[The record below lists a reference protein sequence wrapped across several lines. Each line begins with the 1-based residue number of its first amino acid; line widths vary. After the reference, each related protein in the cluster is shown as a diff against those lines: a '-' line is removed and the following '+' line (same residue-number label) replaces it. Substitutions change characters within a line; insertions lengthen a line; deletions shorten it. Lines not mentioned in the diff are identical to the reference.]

1 MAGHHARSDAAN
13 RAINAGRDL
22 SARLFPHFTPP
33 AMRRAFAPFRLIL
46 ATAFLGLA
54 PLGART
60 LTSADGR
67 AIEAEILGFEGTEK
81 VRIKRADTGQTFT
94 LPIDTFGEA
103 DAKALRAEAK
113 EAAEKPAPPP
123 GERDIAIE
131 LSRVRFD
138 TRKTEEDI
146 PLSNGGTAR
155 KAYVIT
161 DEDWGYSITLRNTTA
176 VPIEKLRIEYLL
188 YVKVDVVENTG
199 RKPGLRRQAGKASYE
214 ALPANGRLTVK
225 TSAITTRETE
235 LKRGLQ
241 WRGTNDDDT
250 RDTLHGI
257 WLRLYQGDK
266 LISETASPATLVSEG
281 RWSSASD

>member
-1 MAGHHARSDAAN
+1 
-13 RAINAGRDL
+13 
-22 SARLFPHFTPP
+22 
-33 AMRRAFAPFRLIL
+33 MRRASLSSH
-46 ATAFLGLA
+46 LA
-54 PLGART
+54 PVVAALSFATLGGLTRLDART

-67 AIEAEILGFEGTEK
+67 AIEAEVLGFDGTEK

-138 TRKTEEDI
+138 SRKTAEDI
-146 PLSNGGTAR
+146 QLSDGSTAR
-155 KAYVIT
+155 KAFVIT
-161 DEDWGYSITLRNTTA
+161 DEDWGYSVTLRNTTGLP
-176 VPIEKLRIEYLL
+176 VEKLRIEYLL
-188 YVKVDVVENTG
+188 YVKVDVVEG
-199 RKPGLRRQAGKASYE
+199 REGKPGLRRQAGKAAYE
-214 ALPANGRLTVK
+214 TLPANGRATVK

-235 LKRGLQ
+235 LKRGIQ
-241 WRGTNDDDT
+241 WRGTNDSKT

-266 LISETASPATLVSEG
+266 LVSETASPTTLMSEG